1 MNQTSD
7 WSGKRVLV
15 TGAGTGIGKG
25 IGLEFAERGA
35 DVAFHHVN
43 DIEDDLPP
51 KLKAFEESGR
61 KVGTFFA
68 DFNDL
73 GQTRQLGKDA
83 CEFLGGIDVLVNNAG
98 ITAMQPITEVK
109 PHHYEVLYNVN
120 VRPVYFVTQSVL
132 PAMFEQGKGSII
144 NLSSL
149 IAFESSRESA
159 IYSGTKGAVMSI
171 TRALAV
177 ELGPQNIR
185 VNAIAPGC
193 VVVEKYYREFPEF
206 DEETYARNLPVG
218 FTGKPADIAR
228 LAVFLASDEARFITG
243 QTYLCDGGANAYG
256 GSDDRFRQTSP
267 TRWGNTYLDNS

>member
-177 ELGPQNIR
+177 ELGGRKALKEDLVRGAQR
-185 VNAIAPGC
+185 IAQLGVAHALGLAQPLRAAAFAAGTRTRALISSMAC
-193 VVVEKYYREFPEF
+193 TFWQLLNQLEAMPLR
-206 DEETYARNLPVG
+206 TMA
-218 FTGKPADIAR
+218 TG
-228 LAVFLASDEARFITG
+228 LV
-243 QTYLCDGGANAYG
+243 
-256 GSDDRFRQTSP
+256 
-267 TRWGNTYLDNS
+267 